1 MFLFSPIALVV
12 GGEGE
17 QGHPGPVPENVVA
30 PAAALDGTA
39 PLRGLD
45 RAGQLERREAE
56 GALHLA
62 RRAALLLLGVLNV
75 ARLVT
80 GHLYKRIP
88 IHLMF
93 FFHLLSISGVK
104 LDVFAYYICIRYNC
118 RNND

>member
-1 MFLFSPIALVV
+1 MFFFSLIALVV

-17 QGHPGPVPENVVA
+17 EWHPRPMAENVVP

-62 RRAALLLLGVLNV
+62 RRAALLLLGVLKRGAV
-75 ARLVT
+75 
-80 GHLYKRIP
+80 GHRAP
-88 IHLMF
+88 I
-93 FFHLLSISGVK
+93 
-104 LDVFAYYICIRYNC
+104 
-118 RNND
+118 